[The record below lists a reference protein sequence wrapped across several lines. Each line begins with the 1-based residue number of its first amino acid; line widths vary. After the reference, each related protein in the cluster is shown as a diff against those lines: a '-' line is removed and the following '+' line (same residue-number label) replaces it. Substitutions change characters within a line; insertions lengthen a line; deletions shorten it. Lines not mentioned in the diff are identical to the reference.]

1 VARRTLAY
9 RCVVQTLSIRP
20 LVAEDWA
27 DVARIYAA
35 GLETGVAS
43 FETRVPWWQ
52 EWDAGHREAP
62 RLAAETDGT
71 VTGWAAVSPASP
83 RECYRGVVEHS
94 VYVDP
99 EVRGRGIGKAL
110 LLRLLADAPAH
121 GIWTIQTSIIAAN
134 EASLRA
140 HEAVGFRVV
149 GRRERIAQRDGKWH
163 DTVLLERRLA

>member
-1 VARRTLAY
+1 M
-9 RCVVQTLSIRP
+9 VQTLSIRP
-20 LVAEDWA
+20 LAAEDWA

-43 FETRVPWWQ
+43 FETRVPSWE

-62 RLAAETDGT
+62 RLAAETGGT
-71 VTGWAAVSPASP
+71 VTGWTAVSPVSH

-99 EVRGRGIGKAL
+99 ATQGRGIGKA
-110 LLRLLADAPAH
+110 RLLADAPAH
-121 GIWTIQTSIIAAN
+121 GIWTIQTSIIASN
-134 EASLRA
+134 EASLRV

-149 GRRERIAQRDGKWH
+149 GRRERIARRDGVWH